1 MTSASFLAPE
11 IESRE
16 LARRL
21 RSGLVDDADEGVL
34 PESRAWRLFLE
45 LRRRGE
51 PDAARML
58 VSALRVLH
66 TRRSMAGAALPTDD
80 AQTDEHRLIE
90 DPFAGEL
97 WKAYKKC
104 IRTQRTG
111 PAAQL
116 LRDLEVHL
124 CK

>member
-1 MTSASFLAPE
+1 MTSFLDPA

-16 LARRL
+16 IARRL
-21 RSGLVDDADEGVL
+21 RSGQVGDGDPGTL
-34 PESRAWRLFLE
+34 PESQAWRMFLE
-45 LRRRGE
+45 LRRRGD
-51 PDAARML
+51 PNAGRL
-58 VSALRVLH
+58 FVSALRTLH
-66 TRRSMAGAALPTDD
+66 TRRSMAGTDLPTDD
-80 AQTDEHRLIE
+80 VQIDEHRWIE
-90 DPFAGEL
+90 DPFAAEL

-104 IRTQRTG
+104 IRSQRTG